1 MILGLFAVISYSI
14 ITVSSG
20 AKSGIENPFTGSY
33 VGCEIP
39 FILTLPSAKL
49 APLGCGR
56 LKKLLNNFVAE
67 LFITVTVL

>member
-39 FILTLPSAKL
+39 FILTHRPRNSL
-49 APLGCGR
+49 R
-56 LKKLLNNFVAE
+56 WVAE
-67 LFITVTVL
+67 D